1 MCFKTYTKLLIFI
14 LIGHS
19 LRSYGQSKI
28 SLEDIWKT
36 YKFSEA
42 EIPKFKFLPN
52 SKKYTMLKD
61 GSIYAYDIVTGNKTE
76 SILEKAEIGSRLKYY
91 DDYLLSHDDNKI
103 ILASDIESIHR
114 NSFKANYY
122 VWDRTLKSLVELA
135 TGPKQIHPDF
145 SPTNDKIAYVAENN
159 LYYKDLKTNKII
171 AVTTDGKKNFVING
185 IPDWV
190 YEEEFLLE
198 KAFQWSPDGKYL
210 AYIKFD
216 ESKVPES
223 TIDYWYDLED
233 PVKYTY
239 KYPKAG
245 MNNSIVNVFI
255 YNVESK
261 KTKKVQLSN
270 NDEDYIPR
278 IKWTQNPKQL
288 CITILNRHQ
297 NELQLKLVNPEN
309 DEVKPLMNETNE
321 KYLEITDN
329 LFFLKNT
336 NGYIWTSEKD
346 GFNHIYL
353 YGLNG
358 NLIKQLTSG
367 SWDVTDVLGIDENH
381 GYIYFQAAIKSP
393 IDRQVYKIAIS
404 GGELIS
410 VSKAPGYNSMEFSS
424 DFNYYIL
431 NYSNI
436 NRPPMYTVYDIGGKR
451 IRDIES
457 NNELVSLQIE
467 YAAAPVEFFQFTS
480 TENIKLNGWMIKP
493 VKLEPIKKYP
503 VLMYQYS
510 GPNEQEVLDEWKGQ
524 NYWWFQMLVQ
534 QGYIIVCVDGRGTG
548 ARGEAFRKITYKKM
562 GYYETKDQIETAK
575 YIKNLAYVDPKRI
588 GIYGWSYGGYISSLC
603 ILKAEEVFKAA
614 IAVAPVANWKW
625 YNSIYSERY
634 MGTVN
639 ENQNTYLESSP
650 ISYADRLKGNY
661 LIIQGCADDNV
672 GLQNSFEMVKALVEA
687 NKQFESFFYP
697 NKDHNIIGG
706 LSHLHL
712 YTKMTDFI
720 YKNL

>member
-1 MCFKTYTKLLIFI
+1 MCVRIFTKLLIFI
-14 LIGHS
+14 LIGHT

-42 EIPKFKFLPN
+42 VIPRFNFLPN
-52 SKKYTMLKD
+52 SKKYTILKD
-61 GSIYAYDIVTGNKTE
+61 GSIYAYDIVTGNKAE
-76 SILEKAEIGSRLKYY
+76 SILEKTELGSKLKYY
-91 DDYLLSHDDNKI
+91 DDYLLSQDGNKI
-103 ILASDIESIHR
+103 ILACDIETIHR
-114 NSFKANYY
+114 NSIKANYF

-135 TGPKQIHPDF
+135 TGSKQLYPDF
-145 SPTNDKIAYVAENN
+145 SPANDKIAYVAENN
-159 LYYKDLKTNKII
+159 LYYKDLKTNKTI
-171 AVTTDGKKNFVING
+171 AVTTDGKKNFIING
-185 IPDWV
+185 APDWV
-190 YEEEFLLE
+190 YEEEFALE
-198 KAFQWSPDGKYL
+198 KAFEWSPDGKYL

-261 KTKKVQLSN
+261 KTKKVQLSK
-270 NDEDYIPR
+270 NDEDYIPS
-278 IKWTQNPKQL
+278 IKWAQRPGQL

-309 DEVKPLMNETNE
+309 DEVKPLMTETNE

-329 LFFLKNT
+329 LFFLKNA
-336 NGYIWTSEKD
+336 NEYIWTSEKD

-353 YGLNG
+353 YSISGK
-358 NLIKQLTSG
+358 LIKQLTSG

-404 GGELIS
+404 GGELVA
-410 VSKAPGYNSMEFSS
+410 VSKAPGNNSMEFSS

-436 NRPPMYTVYDIGGKR
+436 NRPPLYTVYEIGGKR
-451 IRDIES
+451 LRDIEN
-457 NNELVSLQIE
+457 NNELVGLQIE
-467 YAAAPVEFFQFTS
+467 YATAPVEFFQFTN
-480 TENIKLNGWMIKP
+480 TENIKLNGWIIKP
-493 VKLEPIKKYP
+493 VKLDLTKKYP

-548 ARGEAFRKITYKKM
+548 ARGEAFRKITYKKL
-562 GYYETKDQIETAK
+562 GYYETIDQIETAK
-575 YIKNLAYVDPKRI
+575 YIKNLPYVDPERI

-603 ILKAEEVFKAA
+603 ILKAEDIFKTA
-614 IAVAPVANWKW
+614 IAVAPVTNWKW

-634 MGTVN
+634 MGTLN
-639 ENQNTYLESSP
+639 DNQSAYLESSP
-650 ISYADRLKGNY
+650 ISYADKLKGKY

-672 GLQNSFEMVKALVEA
+672 GIQHAAEMVKSLVEA
-687 NKQFESFFYP
+687 NKQFESFYYP
-697 NKDHNIIGG
+697 NKDHNILGG
-706 LSHLHL
+706 SSHLHL